1 MHDKYFPKVRLSR
14 KKANDKIWITEG
26 IKKSIKHKH
35 KLFQLQ
41 LNNPSEENVKTW
53 KIYRN
58 QLNKIINKAQ
68 IEYYKNLIDMQST
81 SCQGLWK
88 TFGSIISQNKTKQ
101 SQIKQLKVDNKTI
114 KNPSDIPAIFNNFFC
129 NIGSKLSSKFHST
142 PDNAFSKYMGQ
153 RANQSM
159 FLFETDAEEVAKIIN
174 NLENKKSTGHDDI
187 TVKFIKI
194 SSTYISELL
203 ARVINIS
210 IKTGIYPDQLKIAKI
225 LPLYKKGSNSDPSN
239 YRPISILS
247 IINKIFEKI
256 LHKRLYNY
264 LNKFNILYKYQFGF
278 RKGHSTTQ
286 ALIELTD
293 NIKRGLDNKQY
304 TCGIFIDLCKAFDT
318 VDHNI
323 LLNKMHHYG
332 IRGVVYKLFKS
343 YLTNRMQYT
352 SVNNYT
358 SKLQHLN
365 CGVPQGSVL
374 GPLLF
379 LLYIN
384 DIAKCC
390 NAGLFRVFADDT
402 GIFCQGNDIDALIDI
417 ARDIMTK
424 IEEWFSCNKLT
435 LNVDKTC
442 FIIFK
447 STRWRNVN
455 IPDRINFN
463 NKSINRVSCIK
474 YLGLYLDELLNWN
487 NHVNEVC
494 NALKRFFPTF
504 YNIRSYLNLK
514 LARTIYYAM
523 MYSKIKYAI
532 SVYGLTSL
540 ENINKI
546 QVLQNKLLK
555 VVTFKN
561 YRYSTNQLH
570 NDFDILKIDDIIDQE
585 ILVFVHGYIN
595 DKLPSVFD
603 NYFSHRFPIE
613 DYINSERKIRFII
626 PRHNSNM
633 GADAINVKG
642 AQLWNNL
649 KIDIKPTV
657 SNKVFKKAFKDSILI
672 YKP

>member
-1 MHDKYFPKVRLSR
+1 MY
-14 KKANDKIWITEG
+14 
-26 IKKSIKHKH
+26 
-35 KLFQLQ
+35 
-41 LNNPSEENVKTW
+41 
-53 KIYRN
+53 
-58 QLNKIINKAQ
+58 
-68 IEYYKNLIDMQST
+68 
-81 SCQGLWK
+81 
-88 TFGSIISQNKTKQ
+88 
-101 SQIKQLKVDNKTI
+101 
-114 KNPSDIPAIFNNFFC
+114 
-129 NIGSKLSSKFHST
+129 
-142 PDNAFSKYMGQ
+142 
-153 RANQSM
+153 
-159 FLFETDAEEVAKIIN
+159 LFETNAEEVAKIIT

-194 SSTYISELL
+194 SSIYISELL

-210 IKTGIYPDQLKIAKI
+210 IKTGIYPDQLKIAKVI
-225 LPLYKKGSNSDPSN
+225 PIYKKGNHSDPSN

-247 IINKIFEKI
+247 NINKIFEKI
-256 LHKRLYNY
+256 LHKRLYSY
-264 LNKFNILYKYQFGF
+264 LNKFNILYKFQFGF

-293 NIKRGLDNKQY
+293 NIKRGLDDKKY

-323 LLNKMHHYG
+323 LLSKMHHYG
-332 IRGVVYKLFKS
+332 IRGVVYNLFKS
-343 YLTNRMQYT
+343 YLTNRVQYT
-352 SVNNYT
+352 SINNHK

-390 NAGLFRVFADDT
+390 NTGMFRVFADDT
-402 GIFCQGNDIDALIDI
+402 GIFCQGKDIIALINT
-417 ARDIMTK
+417 ARDILTK
-424 IEEWFSCNKLT
+424 IDEWFSSNKLT

-447 STRWRNVN
+447 SNRWRNAN
-455 IPDRINFN
+455 IPDRINFKD
-463 NKSINRVSCIK
+463 KSINRVSCIK

-514 LARTIYYAM
+514 QARTIYYAM
-523 MYSKIKYAI
+523 MYSKIKYAA
-532 SVYGLTSL
+532 SVYGLSSS

-546 QVLQNKLLK
+546 QILQNKLLK
-555 VVTFKN
+555 VLTFKK

-570 NDFDILKIDDIIDQE
+570 NDFDILKIDDIIKQE
-585 ILVFVHGYIN
+585 ILAFVHGYIN
-595 DKLPSVFD
+595 NKLPSVFD
-603 NYFSHRFPIE
+603 EYFSHRFPME
-613 DYINSERKIRFII
+613 MYINSERKIRFII
-626 PRHNSNM
+626 PKHHTNI

-642 AQLWNNL
+642 AQLWNDL
-649 KIDIKPTV
+649 KLDIKPTV
-657 SNKVFKKAFKDSILI
+657 SNKVFKKAFKNSILK
-672 YKP
+672 YEP